1 MKEDLDKG
9 SELWNL
15 KLLEI
20 SKYKV
25 SKAEKITKA
34 KQEKFLELQR
44 IKQKEKEKNILH
56 NISQNE
62 LLEEYERQRNLNAI
76 NAKLKKVMFQ
86 MIDRGAELCS
96 RLTCLLIFCDIKTN
110 NCDADEKQ
118 KMHL

>member
-1 MKEDLDKG
+1 MGIPKFLYICIFVFFRNSEAYQEKKDNALKVKEDLDKG

-44 IKQKEKEKNILH
+44 IKQKEKENKILH
-56 NISQNE
+56 NILQNE
-62 LLEEYERQRNLNAI
+62 LLEEYERQRNLNTI
-76 NAKLKKVMFQ
+76 NAKLKKVKGFK
-86 MIDRGAELCS
+86 L
-96 RLTCLLIFCDIKTN
+96 
-110 NCDADEKQ
+110 
-118 KMHL
+118 